1 MQPVSTLRALFAH
14 NDWARDHVIEMASP
28 LSDDQLD
35 QPFEMGLGSLR
46 NTLYH
51 LWAAERVWLDRWL
64 GDGNARYAESQAPLT
79 VATLS
84 DRFRATAVQRDDFLK
99 QIGGAGES
107 NRITFTGRQGDSLT
121 FPLGDMM
128 LHVCNHGFHHRAQAL
143 NMLRILGTK
152 LRRLDFLF
160 MQVNTPISPVAFDAE
175 TIGEYFRYGDWASAR
190 MHTIAVTLSDE
201 QLDRPFEMGPG
212 SLRKTLLH
220 ILDAEQWWLEGWTN
234 PPPASFEASP
244 ETTSIGEL
252 RELWTATAQRRN
264 DFLSRQSSEDLQR
277 TVTAQFRPD
286 RQFSFTIGASM
297 LQLGGHG
304 THHRAQVLNMLRHLG
319 TEPPALDYLVRLRE
333 AAPVAE
339 GSPSSA

>member
-1 MQPVSTLRALFAH
+1 M
-14 NDWARDHVIEMASP
+14 
-28 LSDDQLD
+28 
-35 QPFEMGLGSLR
+35 
-46 NTLYH
+46 
-51 LWAAERVWLDRWL
+51 
-64 GDGNARYAESQAPLT
+64 
-79 VATLS
+79 
-84 DRFRATAVQRDDFLK
+84 QRDDFLK

-160 MQVNTPISPVAFDAE
+160 MQVTTPISPVAFDAE
-175 TIGEYFRYGDWASAR
+175 TIGEYFRYDDWASAR
-190 MHTIAVTLSDE
+190 MHAIAATLSDE

-220 ILDAEQWWLEGWTN
+220 ILDAERWWLEGWTG
-234 PPPASFEASP
+234 PPPASFEELP
-244 ETTSIGEL
+244 ETTSIVEL
-252 RELWTATAQRRN
+252 RELWTGTAQRRN
-264 DFLSRQSSEDLQR
+264 DFLSTQSSEDLQR

-286 RQFSFTIGASM
+286 RQFSFTIGDSM

-319 TEPPALDYLVRLRE
+319 AEPPALDYVVWLRE